1 MSKTKGTDRRSL
13 LAAAAASAAM
23 PLLAGAAKAENS
35 MMTRPMMEGTKF
47 QVDLGGVKLP
57 EKVADE
63 LGMQIRRAVLGACAQ
78 SGIRVMDVTDRNL
91 RPGWQGIWVVRN
103 RAYPHDMPVE
113 QQENQQR

>member
-63 LGMQIRRAVLGACAQ
+63 LGMQIRRSVLSACAQ
-78 SGIRVMDVTDRNL
+78 SGIKVRDVTEGHLN
-91 RPGWQGIWVVRN
+91 PGWQGIWVIP
-103 RAYPHDMPVE
+103 ASGHLHDVPIE
-113 QQENQQR
+113 RQENQQR